1 LHHIVVLVHCTIGH
15 TIENCKHIS
24 FHSTTSSGGK
34 VFGVSARRGRP
45 VARYGLMQVCP
56 ISAGLVARDDR
67 LAAQWPGGERA
78 EAVLS
83 GNEAIGR

>member
-1 LHHIVVLVHCTIGH
+1 LQAQFVSQHDLFWWQGFWC
-15 TIENCKHIS
+15 
-24 FHSTTSSGGK
+24 
-34 VFGVSARRGRP
+34 FGAARKAF
-45 VARYGLMQVCP
+45 ARYGLMQVCP